1 MTLPDNYARATAA
14 LHMIT
19 RLTQEKQSLMNRTLS
34 TPLQERAALQQ
45 RLQQVE
51 RELAYAQD
59 ERRRALAGA
68 PPAPVGYD
76 PLGPLS
82 RAEHHKEE
90 KPRQRGWKHKIEAI
104 RADYQ
109 QGEGMER
116 QALAEKYDLTLQQIE
131 QVLRE
136 KNQRGHP
143 TAKLNESQVRDILH
157 RYRESNGRRGII
169 KELADSFQVR
179 KSTICDI
186 IARRT
191 WRNIDAD
198 AGNDDSS
205 GDASGTADKH
215 ESASFQARR
224 QS

>member
-19 RLTQEKQSLMNRTLS
+19 QLTQEKQSLMNRTMS
-34 TPLQERAALQQ
+34 TPLHERAALQQ

-82 RAEHHKEE
+82 RVEHRKTES
-90 KPRQRGWKHKIEAI
+90 PRPRGWKHTIEAI

-116 QALAEKYDLTLQQIE
+116 QALAEKYDLSLQQIE

-136 KNQRGHP
+136 KNQRGRS
-143 TAKLNESQVRDILH
+143 TAKLNEAQVRDILH

-191 WRNIDAD
+191 WRYVDAD
-198 AGNDDSS
+198 AGE
-205 GDASGTADKH
+205 ASGTADKH
-215 ESASFQARR
+215 DSASFQANR
-224 QS
+224 QP

>member
-14 LHMIT
+14 LQMIT
-19 RLTQEKQSLMNRTLS
+19 RLTQEKQSLMSRAMH
-34 TPLQERAALQQ
+34 TPLQERAALQH

-51 RELAYAQD
+51 RELAHAQD

-82 RAEHHKEE
+82 RVETSKDD
-90 KPRQRGWKHKIEAI
+90 KPRSRSWKHKMEAI

-109 QGEGMER
+109 QGEGMGR
-116 QALAEKYDLTLQQIE
+116 QALAEKYDLSLQQIE

-136 KNQRGHP
+136 KTRRGHP
-143 TAKLNESQVRDILH
+143 TAKLNEAQVRDILH

-186 IARRT
+186 ISRRT
-191 WRNIDAD
+191 WRNIDAE
-198 AGNDDSS
+198 GE
-205 GDASGTADKH
+205 ASGTADKH
-215 ESASFQARR
+215 DNAPLQAHR
-224 QS
+224 QN